1 MDTPDRSRSAEELMA
16 VVSQLNRRM
25 RAASP
30 EGALTPSQR
39 IVLGRLHDG
48 PATTAALARAEHVR
62 PQSMRVTLGVLEES
76 GLVER
81 SPHPTDGRQVVF
93 SLTEAGRRRLGA
105 LRQAKETWLADA
117 IAARLDAEEQRVLA
131 HAIELMKRLVRS

>member
-30 EGALTPSQR
+30 QGSLSPSQR

-62 PQSMRVTLGVLEES
+62 PQSMRVTLAALEAS

-93 SLTEAGRRRLGA
+93 SLTGAGRRRLTE

-117 IAARLDAEEQRVLA
+117 IAARLDADEQRVLA
-131 HAIELMKRLVRS
+131 QAVELMKRLVQS

>member
-1 MDTPDRSRSAEELMA
+1 MA

-30 EGALTPSQR
+30 QGSLSPSQR

-48 PATTAALARAEHVR
+48 PATTAALARAEQVR
-62 PQSMRVTLGVLEES
+62 PQSMRVTLAALEES

-93 SLTEAGRRRLGA
+93 SLTESGRRRLTE

-117 IAARLDAEEQRVLA
+117 IATRLDTDEQRVLA
-131 HAIELMKRLVRS
+131 QAVELMKRLVQS

>member
-1 MDTPDRSRSAEELMA
+1 MNTPDRSRSAEELMA
-16 VVSQLNRRM
+16 VVSLLNRRM
-25 RAASP
+25 RAAST

-39 IVLGRLHDG
+39 IALSRLAEG

-62 PQSMRVTLGVLEES
+62 PQSMRATVGVLEEA

-81 SPHPTDGRQVVF
+81 TPHPTDGRQVVF
-93 SLTEAGRRRLGA
+93 SLTAAGRDRLVA

-117 IAARLDAEEQRVLA
+117 ITARLDGAEQRLLDQ
-131 HAIELMKRLVRS
+131 AIDLLKRLAQA

>member
-1 MDTPDRSRSAEELMA
+1 MA

-30 EGALTPSQR
+30 QGSLSPSQR

-62 PQSMRVTLGVLEES
+62 PQSMRVTLAALEAS

-93 SLTEAGRRRLGA
+93 SLTGAGRRRLTE

-117 IAARLDAEEQRVLA
+117 IAARLDADEQRVLA
-131 HAIELMKRLVRS
+131 QAVELMKRLVQS